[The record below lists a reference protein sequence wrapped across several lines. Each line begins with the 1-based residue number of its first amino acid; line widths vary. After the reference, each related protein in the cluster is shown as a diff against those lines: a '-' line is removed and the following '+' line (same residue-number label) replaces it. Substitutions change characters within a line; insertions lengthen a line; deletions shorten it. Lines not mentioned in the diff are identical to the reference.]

1 MSKSAPGN
9 NPDSKA
15 PADPVEDS
23 SVDRH
28 FARTLARGL
37 TVLRSFTPSD
47 PELGNREI
55 ASRTGL
61 SPSTVSRMTYTLVS
75 LGYLRQNTRGG
86 KYRLGPATIAFGYPL
101 LTSLDLR
108 AVARPL
114 MDELC
119 RACNGA
125 VSMAIRDRLNMVY
138 LESCRNANSFSMVP
152 DIGTSMPIASSVA
165 GHAFLAACSEAGR
178 ESVLNQIR
186 VKQPRLHAANIG
198 HIERALREIREQGY
212 CSSARMRRG
221 TPAVGAPMHCVV
233 GGELVSFTC
242 TLPSLPDNGPDLPL
256 EIGTGLLAMI
266 RKIEQRLGD
275 IAHPAADA
283 FGS

>member
-1 MSKSAPGN
+1 MSKSETGN
-9 NPDSKA
+9 LSTA
-15 PADPVEDS
+15 HRAEDGG
-23 SVDRH
+23 VDRH

-37 TVLRSFTPSD
+37 TVLRSFTPAD

-55 ASRTGL
+55 AARTGL

-75 LGYLRQNTRGG
+75 LGYLRQNMRGG

-101 LTSLDLR
+101 LNSMDVR

-119 RACNGA
+119 RVCNGA

-138 LESCRNANSFSMVP
+138 LESCRHANSFSTVP

-165 GHAFLAACSEAGR
+165 GHAFLAACSAAGR
-178 ESVLNQIR
+178 ESILNQIR
-186 VKQPRLHAANIG
+186 IKQPRVYAAGIE
-198 HIERALREIREQGY
+198 HMERALREIQERGY
-212 CSSARMRRG
+212 CSSTRMRRG
-221 TPAVGAPMHCVV
+221 TPAVGAPLRCVV

-242 TLPSLPDNGPDLPL
+242 TLPFMPDNGPDLPS
-256 EIGTGLLAMI
+256 EIGLALVEMV
-266 RKIEQRLGD
+266 RKIEKRLGD
-275 IAHPAADA
+275 LAHLPA
-283 FGS
+283 GVEVRVP